1 MLVTS
6 SMGSRVARVG
16 TVRGV
21 TATTDDSPRTTPD
34 VTAADVEQWREV
46 VQWKD
51 RSLQHS
57 STMLSP
63 LRDGVA
69 EIHAG
74 VMSTLRRIPGVAQ
87 VDEGLS
93 TAFHQLAA
101 AGAGAGA
108 ATLRRDAVFADFR
121 AQGHDV
127 TDFKDIRALDVGAV
141 QAAMPRLD
149 LGYTVFAGV
158 QGGVTGFLSSTGVTA
173 AAGGTGAVGLGS
185 LPGIAVTVATLT
197 GDALLTVASCT
208 RAVAHVAAYHGY
220 DVTKRS
226 EQIIALAV
234 LAVGLSSEDDAPG
247 AYQEVAELITAKS
260 QESQKRK
267 QQQAQIKRLGH
278 AVHQR
283 LLTQIGQREV
293 AQLVPVLGVGV
304 GAVLSARLLAK
315 VVDTAAHLYRERFLH
330 DKYELPFGVELPFD
344 PATYQPYVDPA
355 DEHDDGG
362 DDMDDEGDEIFAGA

>member
-1 MLVTS
+1 MRSCV
-6 SMGSRVARVG
+6 VPVG

-21 TATTDDSPRTTPD
+21 TATTEDTAPATPD
-34 VTAADVEQWREV
+34 VSPADVEHWREV

-57 STMLSP
+57 STMLRP

-69 EIHAG
+69 EVKAG
-74 VMSTLRRIPGVAQ
+74 ITATLRRIPGVSQ
-87 VDEGLS
+87 VDAGVHEVL
-93 TAFHQLAA
+93 HQLAA

-127 TDFKDIRALDVGAV
+127 TDFKHIRALDVAAV
-141 QAAMPRLD
+141 QAVMPRLD
-149 LGYTVFAGV
+149 LGYTLFAGV
-158 QGGVTGFLSSTGVTA
+158 QGGITSFLITTGVTA
-173 AAGGTGAVGLGS
+173 AAGGTGGAGLGS
-185 LPGIAVTVATLT
+185 VPGVAVMVATLT

-234 LAVGLSSEDDAPG
+234 LAVGLSSDEDAPG
-247 AYQEVAELITAKS
+247 AYQEVSELIIAKS
-260 QESQKRK
+260 QESPKRK
-267 QQQAQIKRLGH
+267 QQQAQIKRLGQ

-283 LLTQIGQREV
+283 LLAQIGQREI
-293 AQLVPVLGVGV
+293 AQLVPVLGIGI
-304 GAVLSARLLAK
+304 GAVLSARLLGK
-315 VVDTAAHLYRERFLH
+315 VVDTAEHLYRERFLH

-355 DEHDDGG
+355 DHHDDGG
-362 DDMDDEGDEIFAGA
+362 DDMDDEGDEIFAGS